1 MAVVIDASVAAA
13 WCFPDEPVAAAER
26 ALEDLSRHGGAV
38 PAIFRYEIR
47 STLIVSE
54 RRGRIDRADSA
65 RFLMRLRDLRLLRDE
80 DAIMAF
86 AREHGLSVYD
96 AACLETALRRG
107 DTLATLDRDLA
118 RAAVAEGVA
127 LIH

>member
-1 MAVVIDASVAAA
+1 M
-13 WCFPDEPVAAAER
+13 FPDGPVAAVER
-26 ALEDLSRHGGAV
+26 ALETLSRQGGV
-38 PAIFRYEIR
+38 IPAIFRYEIR
-47 STLIVSE
+47 NTLVVGE
-54 RRGRIDRADSA
+54 RRGCVDRADSA
-65 RFLMRLRDLRLLRDE
+65 RFLMRLQGLRLLRDDAHDE

-96 AACLETALRRG
+96 AAYLETALRGG

-118 RAAVAEGVA
+118 RAAVPEGVA